1 MSFKRLLA
9 FLLSASMIV
18 SVMPAIVFADETEKE
33 PEQTSAVETTTPEET
48 EESKEKEP
56 EKAKETEPSESEKKE
71 AEEPSET
78 ETEEHS
84 ESEEPEDKKP
94 SESSAEAGKTEE
106 SKENDAVKGK
116 KPDESQSV
124 GKKNA
129 TIHISGDVKVS
140 ELLAQGVA
148 SDDTL
153 QFDSDTTLT
162 IDADIAVKQIVIS
175 NDEKLTIQGDHT
187 LTVTVFIYATNGD
200 ITLNSGTVIVKANMD
215 NSYSAITVK
224 NLSIT
229 GGTLSVDMDSPS
241 EKPVRAFLIGKN
253 LVMTGGKIDIDLS
266 SKSWTHGI
274 EGSDASIVV
283 SGGQISII
291 TNSTDASTYGI
302 GCDKLEVQN
311 GKITVDVSS
320 SSQQACGLS
329 VNSLVVSGG
338 MIDSEAKTAS
348 SNYPSIGFKISENAS
363 VTAGQIIAKS
373 TSNSVSGSNGIE
385 FLSDNGGFTI
395 SGGDITASGNR
406 SGILIGKAS
415 APLKINGTATITAT
429 GSEGNG
435 IYSNAGVEF
444 GGQATV
450 TLQGKDALT
459 LDTCAI
465 CAKGSITVADTL
477 KVTTPAKWS
486 FYGSEYVV
494 IKNNDTG
501 TYANKVV
508 IETKVF
514 VKAKVFCFD
523 EVFDKQITNN
533 AAYVWLNDETTH
545 YSAGPQGIQINVEK
559 GEEFTLTA
567 KVFYTG
573 YEFHGWYMFSPGT
586 QGGTLITKN
595 TTTPKLTITDDT
607 WYYADFTSPR
617 TEIKTITFTADKY
630 PIAGKTME
638 ECKPT
643 VTVAEPGITVAG
655 CSWVNDSGFH
665 FESGHV
671 FSAGEKAKLL
681 VDYEVNKAY
690 KLASDIVEKTTLNG
704 MKTATYDL
712 EDTSFTV
719 DFTASY
725 DIGGTETEVT
735 DVIDMIYTGLPLIQ
749 QMVVKYNGTELT
761 EGTDYTV
768 DYEDNIDVGTATLT
782 ITGIGNYTGRKII
795 TFEIVKASNTLAV
808 KPKTA
813 TVKYKKLKKK
823 NQTLSIFKAL
833 TFKSGGQ
840 GAKTYANV
848 SGNKKITINKTTG
861 KVTVKK
867 KLKKGT
873 YKVKIKVMAAGNT
886 NYMPSG
892 WKTVTVRI
900 KVK

>member
-84 ESEEPEDKKP
+84 EPEEPEDKKP

-129 TIHISGDVKVS
+129 TKHISGDVKVS

-153 QFDSDTTLT
+153 QINSDTTLT
-162 IDADIAVKQIVIS
+162 IDADITVKQIVFS
-175 NDEKLTIQGDHT
+175 NDVKLTIQGDHT
-187 LTVTVFIYATNGD
+187 LTVTVNIYASNDD
-200 ITLNSGTVIVKANMD
+200 ITLNSGTVIVKANLV
-215 NSYSAITVK
+215 NSYSAITVT

-241 EKPVRAFLIGKN
+241 ENPVRAFSIGKN
-253 LVMTGGKIDIDLS
+253 LVMTGGEIDIDLS
-266 SKSWTHGI
+266 SKNWTHGI

-283 SGGQISII
+283 SGGQINII
-291 TNSTDASTYGI
+291 TNSTDVSTYGI
-302 GCDKLEVQN
+302 GCDELKVQN
-311 GKITVDVSS
+311 GKITVDVNSS
-320 SSQQACGLS
+320 SHQAFGLS

-338 MIDSEAKTAS
+338 MIDSKAKTAS
-348 SNYPSIGFKISENAS
+348 SDYPSYGVNIKKNAS

-385 FLSDNGGFTI
+385 FASDNGGFTI
-395 SGGDITASGNR
+395 SGGVITASGNR
-406 SGILIGKAS
+406 SGIHTSKAS
-415 APLKINGTATITAT
+415 SPLKINGTATITAT

-477 KVTTPAKWS
+477 KVTNPAKWS
-486 FYGSEYVV
+486 FYGSDYVV

-501 TYANKVV
+501 AYANKVV
-508 IETKVF
+508 IVPKVY
-514 VKAKVFCFD
+514 VKVTVFCYNEFTTQ
-523 EVFDKQITNN
+523 QITDNK
-533 AAYVWLNDETTH
+533 VGVKLNDNTEH
-545 YSAGPQGIQINVEK
+545 YAGTQGITINVEK
-559 GEEFTLTA
+559 GEEFSLTA
-567 KVFYTG
+567 IPDAEAYPF
-573 YEFHGWYMFSPGT
+573 FNGWYETMPGT
-586 QGGTLITKN
+586 QGGNLISKNATLTK
-595 TTTPKLTITDDT
+595 TITSDT
-607 WYYADFTSPR
+607 CYYAEFAPPK
-617 TEIKTITFTADKY
+617 IKITTLTFTADKY
-630 PIAGKTME
+630 PVAGKTVE

-643 VTVAEPGITVAG
+643 VTAAESGITVDG
-655 CSWVNDSGFH
+655 CSWVKESGFP

-671 FSAGEKAKLL
+671 FSSGEKVKLH
-681 VDYEVNKAY
+681 VDYTVNKAY
-690 KLASDIVEKTTLNG
+690 KLADDIELKTTLNG
-704 MKTATYDL
+704 MKPATYDL
-712 EDTSFTV
+712 ADTSFTV
-719 DFTASY
+719 DFNAGY
-725 DIGGTETEVT
+725 DISGTETEVT

-761 EGTDYTV
+761 EDTDYSV
-768 DYEDNIDVGTATLT
+768 DYENNLDVGTATLT

-795 TFEIVKASNTLAV
+795 TFEIVKASNTLDV

-823 NQTLSIFKAL
+823 NQTLSIFKVL

-840 GAKTYANV
+840 GTKTYAKV
-848 SGNKKITINKTTG
+848 SGNKKITISKTTG
-861 KVTVKK
+861 KITVKK

-900 KVK
+900 RVK